1 MAGCVT
7 GEQGTDDAAPA
18 NDPRSYAAA
27 GTLFARAPTTL
38 HSGAPHASRE
48 SQTGVDAPQIL
59 RLVRDEIL
67 RLVRDDRTC
76 RVPVLASHGGGA
88 RREMPQP
95 RLTRLVSRRRRST
108 RLTSD
113 VLYFV
118 FRHYT
123 LRIYCVFTAHCAGRL
138 RPAWVPLSKEN
149 GLGPRF
155 LAAARGPAPDAALCE
170 PGRGPTRRGR
180 TLSESAS
187 PLRAACCVL
196 RVLGWQ
202 MMGSGSRRAE
212 LSMAYMPQRRGYA
225 ATLIKPRRHGLL
237 RKCAATPLASS
248 LPCKV
253 AGHAV
258 FLIDAALRRP
268 GGTTR
273 VLSPAP
279 LAAGLHTLGPRR

>member
-138 RPAWVPLSKEN
+138 GSLSLKRMAWVRHFSRRLEARLPTPPFPSRGEAR
-149 GLGPRF
+149 LGKG
-155 LAAARGPAPDAALCE
+155 GPFPSRRAVWE
-170 PGRGPTRRGR
+170 P
-180 TLSESAS
+180 
-187 PLRAACCVL
+187 RAACCACW
-196 RVLGWQ
+196 G
-202 MMGSGSRRAE
+202 GRR
-212 LSMAYMPQRRGYA
+212 QA
-225 ATLIKPRRHGLL
+225 A
-237 RKCAATPLASS
+237 AAA
-248 LPCKV
+248 
-253 AGHAV
+253 
-258 FLIDAALRRP
+258 
-268 GGTTR
+268 
-273 VLSPAP
+273 VLS
-279 LAAGLHTLGPRR
+279 